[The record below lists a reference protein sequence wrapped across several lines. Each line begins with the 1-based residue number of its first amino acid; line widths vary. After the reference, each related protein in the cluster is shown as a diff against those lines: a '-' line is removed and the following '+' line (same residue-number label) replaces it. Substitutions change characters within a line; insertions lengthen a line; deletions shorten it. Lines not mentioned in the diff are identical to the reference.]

1 MPLPGGHSRK
11 PSSTRASKKAMVK
24 RANMTQQNLPHSN
37 SGSKDN
43 GLHSTHNILASQTGG
58 VNNLCDLNFF
68 IKTIERDLSERF
80 KNMADVNSGTAVSTP
95 NSLLKKVEE

>member
-1 MPLPGGHSRK
+1 L
-11 PSSTRASKKAMVK
+11 
-24 RANMTQQNLPHSN
+24 
-37 SGSKDN
+37 
-43 GLHSTHNILASQTGG
+43 
-58 VNNLCDLNFF
+58 NNLCDLNFF